1 MSDRRRSRQLA
12 LQVLYQ
18 MEHGAGDD
26 PEQAFAL
33 FAENFKAPPRLR
45 EYARFLVLGVHQKR
59 PQIDQ
64 RLGRA
69 SRRWRVERMSRVD
82 RNILR
87 LACFEMFFSPQPVPP
102 KVVINEAVEL
112 AKRFGSEESPAFVN
126 GVLDSLLN
134 QPEDTEPAPSPAG

>member
-18 MEHGAGDD
+18 MEHGADQD
-26 PEQAFAL
+26 PEQSFAL
-33 FAENFKAPPRLR
+33 FAENFKAPPRLH
-45 EYARFLVLGVHQKR
+45 EYARFLVLGVHQR
-59 PQIDQ
+59 CPEIDQ
-64 RLGRA
+64 RLGTA
-69 SRRWRVERMSRVD
+69 SRSWRVERMSRVD

-112 AKRFGSEESPAFVN
+112 AKRFGSEQSPAFVN

-134 QPEDTEPAPSPAG
+134 PPGEPGP

>member
-18 MEHGAGDD
+18 MEHGAEED
-26 PEQAFAL
+26 PEQSFAL

-45 EYARFLVLGVHQKR
+45 QYARFLVLGVHR
-59 PQIDQ
+59 CRDQIDQ

-69 SRRWRVERMSRVD
+69 SRSWRVERMSRVD

-87 LACFEMFFSPQPVPP
+87 LACFEMFFSSQPVPP

-112 AKRFGSEESPAFVN
+112 AKRFGSEDSPAFVN

-134 QPEDTEPAPSPAG
+134 QPGQSAP